1 MNEINK
7 NIPLLSVNDLTVE
20 FPMPAG
26 TLRAV
31 SALSYDVYPG
41 EVMGIVGE
49 SGSGKSVAASS
60 VMHLLQKPGRVTEGS
75 ITFDGRD
82 VLSMTKKELND
93 FRGKEISMIF
103 QDPMQCLDPSFTVG
117 SQLMET
123 VRAHEKVAKAEAR
136 GRCVDVLASVG
147 IKDPESMMKKYPF
160 ELSGGMRQRVM
171 IAIALLCRPKLLIAD
186 EPTTALDV
194 TIQEQIMLLLKK
206 ACSENEMA
214 MVFITHN
221 FGLVADIC
229 DRVTVM
235 YGGRVMEQGSCD
247 DIFYSTAHPYTCGLM
262 QAIPKADLLS
272 EERLTSIEGTPLD
285 PMAPPAGCPFAPRC
299 NKAMDI
305 CHRECP
311 ELREIAKG
319 HRARCWLCEDDA
331 EVSIHG

>member
-1 MNEINK
+1 MNENNK
-7 NIPLLSVNDLTVE
+7 TPLLSVKNLNVE
-20 FPMPAG
+20 FPMPTG

-31 SALSYDVYPG
+31 NGLSYDVYPG

-49 SGSGKSVAASS
+49 SGSGKSVAAGS
-60 VMHLLQKPGRVTEGS
+60 VMHLLQKPGRVTAGT

-103 QDPMQCLDPSFTVG
+103 QDPMQCLDPSFTIG

-123 VRAHEKVAKAEAR
+123 IKAHEKLTKSEAKK
-136 GRCVDVLASVG
+136 RCIDIIASVG
-147 IKDPESMMKKYPF
+147 IKDPESMMKRYPL

-171 IAIALLCRPKLLIAD
+171 IAIALLCKPKLLVAD

-206 ACSENEMA
+206 ACHENNMA

-229 DRVTVM
+229 DKVTVM
-235 YGGRVMEQGSCD
+235 YGGHVMEQGTCE
-247 DIFYSTAHPYTCGLM
+247 DIFYSTAHPYTNGLM

-272 EERLTSIEGTPLD
+272 NERLVAIEGTPLD
-285 PMAPPAGCPFAPRC
+285 PLNPPKGCPFAPRC
-299 NKAMDI
+299 PKAMDV
-305 CHRECP
+305 CHEKCP
-311 ELREIAKG
+311 ELKEISVG
-319 HRARCWLCEDDA
+319 HSAACWLNT
-331 EVSIHG
+331 EVTQSA